1 MISKAETVII
11 GGGCV
16 GASIAHHLTKMGAHD
31 VALLERGH
39 LAWGAT
45 GKSSAIVNMGVWN
58 VSKPLAKMLVES
70 IGVFHDFAN
79 VIGGDS
85 GFTQTGW
92 MGLAGPAQAARIEE
106 AVHLQNETGAR
117 SQLLSTREL
126 KELEPRILTDDVS
139 AGIYEPNSGFA
150 DPVKTTNAYAGQAEK
165 NGAQILTGVQVTRI
179 TTENGHV
186 SGVETSQGA
195 VKSNRVVCAA
205 NVWARDLLAQVNVRI
220 PIEPTRKQVCLF
232 KRPADFGKAHMV
244 TDDFVNDIYMKPEGE
259 QTLVG
264 EIESPGTPMNP
275 DNYNESIDSDT
286 ILKYSQKVVH
296 RFPVMG
302 AAISRGGYSGP
313 YDVSPDG
320 HPILDEIPGIKGL
333 YCAVGMSGHGFRFS
347 PVTGRLVAEFIL
359 RGRTTGVDIREF
371 RLSRFAEGKPIPS
384 TIRQGSR

>member
-1 MISKAETVII
+1 MLSKAETVII

-16 GASIAHHLTKMGAHD
+16 GTSIAHHLTKMGSSG
-31 VALLERGH
+31 VVLLEKGY

-70 IGVFHDFAN
+70 LGIFHNFADA
-79 VIGGDS
+79 VGGDS

-92 MGLAGPAQAARIEE
+92 MGLAGPAQVARIEE
-106 AVHLQNETGAR
+106 AVHLQNETGAH
-117 SQLLSTREL
+117 SQLLSSQEL
-126 KELEPRILTDDVS
+126 KELEPRIFADDVRI
-139 AGIYEPNSGFA
+139 GIYEPTSGYA
-150 DPVKTTNAYAGQAEK
+150 DPVKTTNAFARQAEK
-165 NGAQILTGVQVTRI
+165 NGAQILTGVQVNRI
-179 TTENGHV
+179 MTENGQV
-186 SGVETSQGA
+186 SGVETNQGT
-195 VKSNRVVCAA
+195 VKASKVVCAA
-205 NVWARDLLAQVNVRI
+205 NVWARELLAKLNVNI

-232 KRPADFGKAHMV
+232 KRPTDFGKAHMI
-244 TDDFVNDIYMKPEGE
+244 TDDFVADIYMKPEGE

-264 EIESPGTPMNP
+264 EIESPGSPMNP
-275 DNYNESIDSDT
+275 DSYNEGIDSDT
-286 ILKYSQKVVH
+286 VLKYSQKVVH
-296 RFPVMG
+296 RFPALG

-347 PVTGRLVAEFIL
+347 PVTGRLVSEFIL
-359 RGRTTGVDIREF
+359 RGKTTGVDIREF
-371 RLSRFAEGKPIPS
+371 RLSRFAEGKPIIS